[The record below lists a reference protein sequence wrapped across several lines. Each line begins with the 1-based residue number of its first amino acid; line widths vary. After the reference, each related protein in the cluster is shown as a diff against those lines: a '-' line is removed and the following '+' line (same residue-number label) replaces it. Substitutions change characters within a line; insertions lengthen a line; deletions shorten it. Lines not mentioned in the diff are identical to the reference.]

1 MKRLSVILAVALLAL
16 FAVPGPAKAAPST
29 RDCTPVPFQVPE
41 GSELDPLIP
50 IPTLCVKVIDGKAVA
65 TVTAPDGTRLAG
77 AETLPLRDII
87 DAVVGGAVPPTSAP
101 APVAPPRAPATVTQ
115 TRVIPGPT
123 PAPKTI
129 TETITVTEPA
139 TPTAEVTP
147 SATPTNTPT
156 GQDRSRGAT
165 VSAEPPS
172 MEQPEA
178 GIDLVPDD
186 PETAAATYSILG
198 LLVGIL
204 LGILGLYAAYRRGQ
218 INGEKDTLREFLGVI
233 RNTAPRHRA

>member
-1 MKRLSVILAVALLAL
+1 MKRLLVILAVSVLAV
-16 FAVPGPAKAAPST
+16 FAVPGPAKAAPG
-29 RDCTPVPFQVPE
+29 VPE
-41 GSELDPLIP
+41 CEEFLTPTVDVIPLQ
-50 IPTLCVKVIDGKAVA
+50 LCVSYAEGDAHAYVNLPGGGMLKDVSLTVVNVPADEVVGEIIDGAIGGEVGA
-65 TVTAPDGTRLAG
+65 GT
-77 AETLPLRDII
+77 
-87 DAVVGGAVPPTSAP
+87 PPPPP
-101 APVAPPRAPATVTQ
+101 APAPATVTQ

-139 TPTAEVTP
+139 APTTAE
-147 SATPTNTPT
+147 ATPTNTPA

-165 VSAEPPS
+165 VSAQPPS

-186 PETAAATYSILG
+186 PEVAAATYSLLG

-204 LGILGLYAAYRRGQ
+204 LGVAGLYTAYRRGQ
-218 INGEKDTLREFLGVI
+218 AVGEKDTLREFLSEI
-233 RNTAPRHRA
+233 RGTAPRHRA